1 MDFLDISSLR
11 AAYQYAFKIEQKLKN
26 ETWKFCPRNPS
37 HQKQLKSNPNPQNKG
52 NRKDLEPQDNQ
63 SRLRAKGDTGKTE
76 KDIEKWYDFYKV
88 PWHKTVE
95 CRLMKSLVAEVN
107 SSQSDVVF
115 DFESKLERGRW
126 IIDVELSAT
135 VATTKV
141 QRGEPNKPKKGEHL
155 FQSHM
160 WVKGTPLHP
169 ALLTKPQPK
178 PYTIRKL
185 RQESDL
191 LFSEQCGLSYDIKP
205 FKYEV
210 MCDVSP
216 L

>member
-1 MDFLDISSLR
+1 MDFLDLSSLR

-88 PWHKTVE
+88 PWNKTVE

-115 DFESKLERGRW
+115 DFESKLERGR
-126 IIDVELSAT
+126 
-135 VATTKV
+135 
-141 QRGEPNKPKKGEHL
+141 
-155 FQSHM
+155 
-160 WVKGTPLHP
+160 
-169 ALLTKPQPK
+169 
-178 PYTIRKL
+178 
-185 RQESDL
+185 
-191 LFSEQCGLSYDIKP
+191 
-205 FKYEV
+205 
-210 MCDVSP
+210 
-216 L
+216 